1 MNDAY
6 AQAMQVK
13 LCKGNTWGVTLRD
26 CSSLIMEF
34 DFLCWGERTIIAYN
48 MDSGKVHLIPALAI
62 RYGRCSVLPEKFISR
77 PYYLPYIPLFSK
89 KLAEE

>member
-13 LCKGNTWGVTLRD
+13 LCKANTWGVTLRD

-34 DFLCWGERTIIAYN
+34 DFLCWGKEPSLHITWTA
-48 MDSGKVHLIPALAI
+48 
-62 RYGRCSVLPEKFISR
+62 EKFISS
-77 PYYLPYIPLFSK
+77 LPLPFDMVDVVSYQRSS
-89 KLAEE
+89 LADLTIFPIFPCSQKN